1 MTSRVTINF
10 YKCYY
15 LQVEIKRLN
24 HRSSY
29 DQSNSGR
36 GSMEISNFYNDY
48 TLRNKQVMIACRK

>member
-10 YKCYY
+10 FKFYD
-15 LQVEIKRLN
+15 LQVETKRLH

-36 GSMEISNFYNDY
+36 SSMEISNFYNDY
-48 TLRNKQVMIACRK
+48 TLRNKQVMNACRK